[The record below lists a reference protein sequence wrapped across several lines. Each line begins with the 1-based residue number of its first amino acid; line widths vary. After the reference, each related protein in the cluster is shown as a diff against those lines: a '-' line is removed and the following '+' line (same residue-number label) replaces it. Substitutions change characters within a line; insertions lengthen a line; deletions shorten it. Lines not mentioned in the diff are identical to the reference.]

1 MKRYFIAIF
10 CAILCLG
17 SLALP
22 ADKAEAKQLFKDI
35 PKSHYASEAIQWAYE
50 FDIINGYPDGTFRPN
65 QAVTEQQ
72 FAQIFAS
79 YFDLEPTT
87 EELNKFSKKP
97 IASDAIYNTLATYQ
111 VPLNGYFDNQI
122 RNTAITRGTV
132 AQALA
137 YMLNGDTTLNASIQL
152 LLDYHITSGQNP
164 KYENTNLQRYFG
176 TTNNLTRA
184 QLVVFFHKL
193 QAKSFFYISPEADQN
208 FENTEQYTINKRA
221 NLARNM
227 LDKSLRKGSNWST
240 EGNNKP
246 SKTWNGEYTYFYA
259 YGNGDLDS
267 RGRILSITNSS
278 KSSFNVTYY
287 TYDGWNSGTVEGV
300 ATIVSDKK
308 ARLNKTSEGMRC
320 VIEFEKVGANS
331 IKTTEF
337 YCEGGRDKGTNYNG
351 TLTLETN

>member
-10 CAILCLG
+10 CAIIYLG

-22 ADKAEAKQLFKDI
+22 ANNAEANQLFIDI
-35 PKSHYASEAIQWAYE
+35 PKNHYAAEAIQWAYE

-72 FAQIFAS
+72 FAQIFVN
-79 YFDLEPTT
+79 YFDLEPVE
-87 EELNKFSKKP
+87 EELMKFSKKQ
-97 IASDAIYNTLATYQ
+97 IASDAIYNTLAAYQ

-122 RNTAITRGTV
+122 RSSAVTRGTV

-137 YMLNGDTTLNASIQL
+137 YMLNGDTTLNSSIQF
-152 LLDYHITSGQNP
+152 LLDYYITSGQNP

-176 TTNNLTRA
+176 ASNHLTRA
-184 QLVVFFHKL
+184 QLVVFFYKL
-193 QAKSFFYISPEADQN
+193 QAKSFFYISPKAEQN
-208 FENTEQYTINKRA
+208 FENTEQYTLNKRA
-221 NLARNM
+221 NLARNI

-240 EGNNKP
+240 EANNKP
-246 SKTWNGEYTYFYA
+246 NKTWNGEYTYFYT
-259 YGNGDLDS
+259 YGNGDIDS

-308 ARLNKTSEGMRC
+308 ARLNKTSEGTRC
-320 VIEFEKVGANS
+320 VIEFEKIGTNS

-337 YCEGGRDKGTNYNG
+337 YCEAGRDKGTNYNG